1 VFKDN
6 PHFALFLDVETTGLS
21 GDDKI
26 VSIGAIKLDTG
37 QLSKGVMD
45 FEALHLVF
53 DPGRKSHPKAEEVHG
68 FDDWFL
74 RHQDPFDDHAS
85 EIHRIASDCDLFV
98 AHNAGFDLAFLEREF
113 EACGL
118 VMPAADHYC
127 TMEAYRASGQGG
139 AASLSSVCQKLGLG
153 RQRERHDALHDAWLA
168 MQVYLWL
175 LKSPLHKTPFSVV
188 ADPEFQN
195 LREVPPRPEGPLPRR
210 KARRRVRAPAQ

>member
-1 VFKDN
+1 MTDDRS
-6 PHFALFLDVETTGLS
+6 FALFLDVETTGLG

-26 VSIGAIKLDTG
+26 VSIGAIKLDAVK
-37 QLSKGVMD
+37 LSKGVLD
-45 FEALHLVF
+45 FEPFHLVF

-85 EIHRIASDCDLFV
+85 EIHRIANGCELFV
-98 AHNAGFDLAFLEREF
+98 AHNAAFDLTFLEREF

-118 VMPAADHYC
+118 AMPAAERYC
-127 TMEAYRASGQGG
+127 TMAAYRASGQGG
-139 AASLSSVCQKLGLG
+139 SASLSSVCQRLGLG

-175 LKSPLHKTPFSVV
+175 HKSPLYKTSFSAV
-188 ADPEFQN
+188 ADSGFQN

-210 KARRRVRAPAQ
+210 KARRREKALA